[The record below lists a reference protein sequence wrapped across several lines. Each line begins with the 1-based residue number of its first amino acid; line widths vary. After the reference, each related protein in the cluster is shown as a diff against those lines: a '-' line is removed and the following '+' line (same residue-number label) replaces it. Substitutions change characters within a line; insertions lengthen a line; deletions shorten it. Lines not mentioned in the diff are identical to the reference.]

1 MSDSPW
7 KTDSFFSSPWNY
19 LPEVTE
25 TFQLAENIQIHDVTL
40 RDGEQQAGIVFT
52 ADDKMRIAEALSE
65 AGIHRIEAGLPA
77 VSPAD
82 TEAVKR
88 IATAGFDAGIYA
100 FSRCMIS
107 DVELALECGVSGV
120 IMEVPASHHLIE
132 KAYRWPVERA
142 IEASIESTKFA
153 HENGLKVTFFPID
166 ATRAPMTQLLDDL
179 ETVATQGHVDNV
191 GLVDTFGVCSPH
203 AISYYTRRVRE
214 RMGVPV
220 ETHFHMDFGMGV
232 ANTLLAAGEGASVL
246 QTTMSGLGERAGNAP
261 TEETVLALLTMYG
274 TDLGIKTEKFTS
286 IARLVAEL
294 SGVTQPGNRPVT
306 GERLFNVESGIITT
320 WVKNAGDDLT
330 EPFPYRPELVGQPQP
345 EVVLG
350 KGSGVDSVSIWLG
363 RHGIHNAE
371 TSQIELILAE
381 VKAVSLAKKGL
392 LNNDEFLEIVR
403 EVLPGRVE

>member
-88 IATAGFDAGIYA
+88 IATAGFDAEIYA

-246 QTTMSGLGERAGNAP
+246 QTTVSGLGERAGNAP

-320 WVKNAGDDLT
+320 WMKNAGDDLT

>member
-25 TFQLAENIQIHDVTL
+25 TFQLPENIQIHDVTL

-88 IATAGFDAGIYA
+88 IATAGFDAEIYA

-142 IEASIESTKFA
+142 IEAIE
-153 HENGLKVTFFPID
+153 
-166 ATRAPMTQLLDDL
+166 
-179 ETVATQGHVDNV
+179 VA
-191 GLVDTFGVCSPH
+191 
-203 AISYYTRRVRE
+203 
-214 RMGVPV
+214 
-220 ETHFHMDFGMGV
+220 
-232 ANTLLAAGEGASVL
+232 
-246 QTTMSGLGERAGNAP
+246 
-261 TEETVLALLTMYG
+261 
-274 TDLGIKTEKFTS
+274 
-286 IARLVAEL
+286 
-294 SGVTQPGNRPVT
+294 
-306 GERLFNVESGIITT
+306 
-320 WVKNAGDDLT
+320 
-330 EPFPYRPELVGQPQP
+330 
-345 EVVLG
+345 
-350 KGSGVDSVSIWLG
+350 
-363 RHGIHNAE
+363 
-371 TSQIELILAE
+371 LAE
-381 VKAVSLAKKGL
+381 DIDQAMARF
-392 LNNDEFLEIVR
+392 N
-403 EVLPGRVE
+403 